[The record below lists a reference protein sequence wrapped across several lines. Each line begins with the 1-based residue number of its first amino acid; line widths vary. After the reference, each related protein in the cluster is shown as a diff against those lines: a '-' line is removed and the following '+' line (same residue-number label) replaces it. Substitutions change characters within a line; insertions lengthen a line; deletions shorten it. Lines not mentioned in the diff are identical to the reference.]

1 MTWQYNVSS
10 VYDTI
15 IWYSDLPTPK
25 SYKFGVFEK
34 SCQKPGDWDLKPGD
48 FQNMHQIKSKRL
60 IIFVTVFFTL
70 LVVSVVL
77 SCRSFGSNGRILF
90 YYPGRQDGE

>member
-10 VYDTI
+10 VYDTQTFQPLNHA
-15 IWYSDLPTPK
+15 S
-25 SYKFGVFEK
+25 GVFEK
-34 SCQKPGDWDLKPGD
+34 SVKPKSIKP
-48 FQNMHQIKSKRL
+48 KRL

>member
-1 MTWQYNVSS
+1 MTWQYNVSLL
-10 VYDTI
+10 YDTQTFQP
-15 IWYSDLPTPK
+15 LNHAP
-25 SYKFGVFEK
+25 GVFEK
-34 SCQKPGDWDLKPGD
+34 SCQIPGDWDLKPGD
-48 FQNMHQIKSKRL
+48 FQNIHQIKSKRL
-60 IIFVTVFFTL
+60 IIFVMVFFTP